1 MAATVADLSR
11 LDKILKD
18 RPILDEIQKVM
29 NTATPMAEKIT
40 QTLTLSG
47 RKGIFPVQF
56 GVNEGIYA
64 RADKGTFG
72 NSQVDAPVL
81 AEVTAKFIY
90 ATFDISGPTMSATRD
105 RAGSFEDALALQ
117 LENTTTG
124 VKLDMARMILNGALG
139 VIGIVKARTGAAT
152 FTATSPFGL
161 TTYVGDV
168 ALKNLLRINMPIE
181 SRNAAT
187 SWQLRAGPGAISTL
201 THASGVST
209 VGLDANETAT
219 IVAADEIFRQ
229 GNTPADGS
237 TSYEPAGFFAAINT
251 TTPASYL
258 GVTRSGRPEWQGTI
272 TDASGGTGVLVA
284 LDPDMLRDE
293 LDAIMETSGRTPNYI
308 VCNYKQRRNIYNLFA
323 PQIRYMPMVVTGGLR
338 ENSVAFDD
346 IPVLVERFF
355 PAQHIGFLD
364 TGTWYHAIDKD
375 VEWIEG
381 MSGTVLNFL
390 LTSDTFRAVLRTYR
404 NFACL
409 FPAAN
414 GYIYSI
420 SE

>member
-1 MAATVADLSR
+1 MAATYADLST

-18 RPILDEIQKVM
+18 RPILDEIQKAM

-72 NSQVDAPVL
+72 DSQVDAPSL
-81 AEVTAKFIY
+81 AEITAKYVY

-105 RAGSFEDALALQ
+105 RAGSFEDALALE

-139 VIGIVKARTGAAT
+139 IIGLVSSRIGTTSVYAK
-152 FTATSPFGL
+152 SPFGL
-161 TTYVGDV
+161 TTYVGNV
-168 ALKNLLRINMPIE
+168 PVKNILRTGMPIDIRE
-181 SRNAAT
+181 PTTAWGLHVTNSRISGVTHSATLSTVTFAPAETGTPAAGYDIV
-187 SWQLRAGPGAISTL
+187 RAGNRAL
-201 THASGVST
+201 
-209 VGLDANETAT
+209 
-219 IVAADEIFRQ
+219 AAE
-229 GNTPADGS
+229 A
-237 TSYEPAGFFAAINT
+237 SYEPVGFFGAVAT
-251 TTPASYL
+251 GGSYL
-258 GVTRSGRPEWQGTI
+258 GITRSGLTGWQGVI

-293 LDAIMETSGRTPNYI
+293 MDAIMEASGRSPNFI

-338 ENSVAFDD
+338 ENSVMFDD
-346 IPVLVERFF
+346 IPVLAERFF
-355 PAQHIGFLD
+355 PPQHIGFVD
-364 TGTWYHAIDKD
+364 TNTWYHAIDKD
-375 VEWIEG
+375 IEWIEG
-381 MSGTVLNFL
+381 TSGTVLHFL
-390 LTSDTFRAVLRTYR
+390 LTSDSYRAVLRTYR
-404 NFACL
+404 NLACL

-414 GYIYSI
+414 GYLYSL